1 MSKVS
6 LTLGSLFDGSGGFP
20 LGGLMCG
27 IKPIWASEIEPFAIR
42 VTTKRLP
49 FMKHLGD
56 INTIDG
62 SKIEPVDIITF
73 GSPCQDVSIA
83 GKREGLDGKRSSLFY
98 EAIRVI
104 KEMRRKTN
112 GKYPRYCL
120 WENVPGALSSN
131 RGEDFK
137 NVLKSICQIK
147 ENVSVPKPEKWSNAG
162 KIVGDN
168 FSLAWRVLDA
178 RYFGVP
184 QRRKRIYLVADFDGD
199 SAGKILFESEGLSG
213 YSAQSFRAWQAA
225 TKSFRDGTKE
235 AITACLND
243 HGGHRMDVTE
253 NETCTLR
260 AESHHI
266 PLVFENVGNNQ
277 TFVLEVPTVYA
288 FCSKNS
294 NSMKLSNPHSGIYE
308 ADTSRTLDENGGNPA
323 CNQGGMV
330 VLEGGGT
337 RPSHHGTGYKE
348 ADTMYT
354 LNTVEMHG
362 VAYGIDRATFN
373 MGQNAQFGITV
384 KEESAPTVVSK
395 GPGAVSHPIYTTSK
409 SSYHVRV
416 GKNMI
421 DTLMATDYK
430 DPPMISENP
439 YYIVRRLMPTEC
451 AKLQGFPS
459 WWCKN
464 LETENPSEDEI
475 TFWKQVFD
483 THSKIMG
490 KSKSKNENQIIKWL
504 KNPHSDTAEY
514 KLWGNG
520 VALSCVYF
528 VLSGIAYFGN
538 RR

>member
-56 INTIDG
+56 INAVNGPQID
-62 SKIEPVDIITF
+62 PVDIITF
-73 GSPCQDVSIA
+73 GSPCKDMSIA
-83 GKREGLDGKRSSLFY
+83 GKREGLDCSRSDLFY

-131 RGEDFK
+131 KGEDFK
-137 NVLKSICQIK
+137 NVLESICQIK